1 MVENASAKQ
10 DDIFENINLDLSNIR
25 NRFENGTDKN
35 GDCDNKKANE
45 KITRSESIHK
55 IMQKYQ
61 SRVSGDK
68 DNASSSDDEDCKVE
82 SPVEKGEKVSFRG
95 MSALKSQWESG
106 TIRANSKSENSVEEE
121 LAELRQKGKPLKQ
134 AYERAVQEAKSV
146 ENLSAKNISDTF
158 VVDSSIKAG
167 TIKERFEKG
176 PEIEED
182 RIERLRKEREEEIHR
197 IAGSETCTKEARN
210 KFRQIEANMGKD
222 QPPNGLSNGANGTSV
237 EDISISSN
245 ELQQR
250 FKYFENLKDN
260 QPNFAKEGG
269 DETDGSGMGKVDDI
283 PKVDTTKKM
292 LDKFKA
298 LEANGQ
304 ANGQMNGAGVGNVP
318 KSPIR
323 ITPPRETK
331 PVYENEPIAERD
343 PNIVRSS
350 YKSEDDIHVEP
361 EKAKNLRA
369 KFENWQTEIEREN
382 RKNNYEEEGEYVPH
396 IDTTKNLRAM
406 FESIKDE
413 YKPNEKPRPR
423 INRFV
428 QENKPSNIESCYV
441 CAARL
446 YPMEKMEFSG
456 IKIHKNCFRCNKCH
470 APLRLDNFT
479 VRAEKLFCIPHFKQ
493 MFMEKGNYDEGFGM
507 EQHKDK
513 WSNKTATTT
522 TNGKSNGIDDA
533 KMNGN
538 GSLETKTNG
547 TNGNGHLEDH
557 FDVHS
562 TDDEEHHEEA
572 TSSLEPEEREQE
584 EYSYERDQIAELDDQ
599 PLDGPIIA
607 VD

>member
-1 MVENASAKQ
+1 MAASAKQ

-55 IMQKYQ
+55 IMQKYVIILFLFIVIEWKIVFISFFNCRYQ

-343 PNIVRSS
+343 PNI
-350 YKSEDDIHVEP
+350 
-361 EKAKNLRA
+361 
-369 KFENWQTEIEREN
+369 
-382 RKNNYEEEGEYVPH
+382 
-396 IDTTKNLRAM
+396 
-406 FESIKDE
+406 
-413 YKPNEKPRPR
+413 
-423 INRFV
+423 
-428 QENKPSNIESCYV
+428 
-441 CAARL
+441 
-446 YPMEKMEFSG
+446 
-456 IKIHKNCFRCNKCH
+456 
-470 APLRLDNFT
+470 
-479 VRAEKLFCIPHFKQ
+479 
-493 MFMEKGNYDEGFGM
+493 
-507 EQHKDK
+507 
-513 WSNKTATTT
+513 
-522 TNGKSNGIDDA
+522 GK
-533 KMNGN
+533 
-538 GSLETKTNG
+538 
-547 TNGNGHLEDH
+547 H
-557 FDVHS
+557 
-562 TDDEEHHEEA
+562 
-572 TSSLEPEEREQE
+572 
-584 EYSYERDQIAELDDQ
+584 
-599 PLDGPIIA
+599 
-607 VD
+607 